1 MQKILDWVNANG
13 VMSVDWMLCDGIVD
27 MQFDNYNKVTFKT
40 DVSFTKDLNE
50 KNDLS
55 VAVGKQSKLYEHC
68 IQSVAD
74 YCNKYSMTHIV
85 LT

>member
-1 MQKILDWVNANG
+1 MKAQEHIVLHPTGAKKILDWVNANG
-13 VMSVDWMLCDGIVD
+13 VMPADWMLCDGIVD

-55 VAVGKQSKLYEHC
+55 GS
-68 IQSVAD
+68 SW
-74 YCNKYSMTHIV
+74 
-85 LT
+85 